1 LPLCLLETQGGSFKP
16 KDDAGRTVLAADE
29 AEVPQSVRQNRSF
42 LFPHAAGTINV
53 YREMGNEM
61 VTMRRTRNIVFL
73 CLLIVTSLVSADSLE
88 HFNARGAAPSE
99 ATQALQQDLRESL
112 PFSDRRDFEEHRRGF
127 IAAPAERTIVD
138 ESGKTVWNIGAYDFL
153 LSDRNFDSIH
163 PSLQRQAQLNM
174 NFGLFEVVPD
184 KIYQVRGF
192 DLANMTLIKGET
204 GWIIFDV
211 LLVRETAAAAL
222 ALANKELGERPV
234 VAVIYSHSHV
244 DHFGGIRGV
253 VDEADVRSGKI
264 DILAPRG
271 FMENAIAENI
281 FAGTAMSRRASYQYG
296 RGLPVSPFG
305 QVDSAIGKATASG
318 AIGLIAPTVVI
329 EEDFEERTIDG
340 VRMVFQNTPGT
351 EAPAEMNTWF
361 PEWKAFW
368 AAENITATIH
378 NIYTLRGALVRD
390 ALAWSKG
397 INEAL
402 HRFGVEA
409 DVMLA
414 SHSWPRWGNARIQE
428 VMRAQRDAY
437 ANLNNQVLHLANK
450 GVTINEIH
458 NEYEVPKSLQRQW
471 SARQYHGSEFHNSR
485 AVINRYLGYWDG
497 NPATLAPLSPANSA
511 PLYVELMGGPGR
523 ILEEGAKLFKEGK
536 YRHAMEIVNKL
547 VYAEP
552 DNQEARFLLADIF
565 EQLGYQYESASMR
578 NSFLSAAQELRSG
591 VEEGLGAETGGPDAI
606 RALTTLQWWDAVA
619 IRVDSRKAEGMQFTL
634 NFETPDTG
642 EKFVVEMSNGTL
654 TTISGFLSDDAD
666 ATLTINRKDLLP
678 VMMQLTTFAGQL
690 QAGKAKLT
698 GDPAV
703 LMKLGSTLVQ
713 FDPMFEMMP
722 GTR

>member
-1 LPLCLLETQGGSFKP
+1 MT
-16 KDDAGRTVLAADE
+16 
-29 AEVPQSVRQNRSF
+29 
-42 LFPHAAGTINV
+42 
-53 YREMGNEM
+53 
-61 VTMRRTRNIVFL
+61 TMRRTMYVALFCFL
-73 CLLIVTSLVSADSLE
+73 VVTPQVSAESQE
-88 HFNARGAAPSE
+88 HFNVSGGPPSD
-99 ATQALQQDLRESL
+99 ATRALQKAHRESL
-112 PFSDRRDFEEHRRGF
+112 PFSDRRDFDEHKRGF
-127 IAAPAERTIVD
+127 IAAPPDRRIVD
-138 ESGKTVWNIGAYDFL
+138 DKGNTVWDIGAYDFL
-153 LSDRNFDSIH
+153 LSGQDYDSIH

-174 NFGLFEVVPD
+174 NYGLFEVVPD

-192 DLANMTLIKGET
+192 DLANMTLVKGDT
-204 GWIIFDV
+204 GWIVFDV

-234 VAVIYSHSHV
+234 VAVVYSHSHV

-253 VDEADVRSGKI
+253 VDEADVRSGKV
-264 DILAPRG
+264 DIIAPRG
-271 FMENAIAENI
+271 FMEFAVAENI
-281 FAGTAMSRRASYQYG
+281 YAGTAMSRRASYQYG

-318 AIGLIAPTVVI
+318 SIGLIAPTVVI
-329 EEDFEERTIDG
+329 EGDFEELTIDG
-340 VRMVFQNTPGT
+340 VPMVFQNTPGT

-361 PEWKAFW
+361 PEWRAFW

-402 HRFGVEA
+402 YRFGVDA
-409 DVMLA
+409 DVLLA

-437 ANLNNQVLHLANK
+437 ANLNNQVLHLANQ

-458 NEYEVPKSLQRQW
+458 NEYEVPESLKMQW

-485 AVINRYLGYWDG
+485 AVMNRYLGYWDG
-497 NPATLAPLSPANSA
+497 NPATLAPLSPADSA
-511 PLYVELMGGPGR
+511 PLYVDLMGGSGR
-523 ILEEGAKLFKEGK
+523 ILEEGAKLFEQGK

-552 DNQEARFLLADIF
+552 GNREASLLLATIF

-591 VEEGLGAETGGPDAI
+591 VEEGLGAETGGPDAV

-619 IRVDSRKAEGMQFTL
+619 IRVDTRKAEGMQFKL

-642 EKFVVEMSNGTL
+642 EKFVVEMSNATL
-654 TTISGFLSDDAD
+654 TTIAGFLADDAD
-666 ATLTINRKDLLP
+666 ATLTINRADLLP
-678 VMMQLTTFAGQL
+678 VMMQLTTFADQL
-690 QAGKAKLT
+690 QAGKAKLA

-703 LMKLGSTLVQ
+703 LMKLASTLVE
-713 FDPMFEMMP
+713 FDPMFKMMP
-722 GTR
+722 GTRSSK